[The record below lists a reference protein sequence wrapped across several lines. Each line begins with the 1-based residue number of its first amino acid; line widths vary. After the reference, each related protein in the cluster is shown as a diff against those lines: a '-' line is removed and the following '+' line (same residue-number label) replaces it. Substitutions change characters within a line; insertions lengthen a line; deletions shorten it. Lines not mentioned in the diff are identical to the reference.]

1 MGALHPLHLAWRAL
15 PQAARRR
22 ALARV
27 SALAAPRPDWPAPT
41 CREGVV
47 VGGEL
52 GRASGL
58 GEGARLMLAALG
70 QLGVPAWSLQCGLLP
85 PGDSGA
91 RPPAAPLPAGAPLV
105 LHVNGPSLP
114 AALLALPRSLLRGRR
129 VVGYW
134 AWELGVVPATWR
146 HAAPFVHE
154 VWAPSRFTA
163 AALESLVPG
172 RVRVVPHP
180 VACSPPRPSA
190 LGRADFGLPENAVVV
205 LVSFS
210 LASSFARKNPHA
222 AIAAFRAAFA
232 GRPDRI
238 LLLKIVHADHAPGD
252 MEQLR
257 AMVAGDAHIR
267 LETRLLPA
275 ADSHALTR
283 CADIVLSLHRS
294 EGFGLVPAEAMLLGR
309 PVVATDY
316 SGTTD
321 FLDATCGMPIPYR
334 LVPAVDPRG
343 VFEAPGAVWAE
354 ADVPAAAAALRRLAD
369 DPALRARLG
378 EAGRTAAQA
387 RLGSAPL
394 ADAVRGLGLPVPLNL
409 HQPAGVPL
417 PPGSAVPDGA
427 ALRADSAVPSGV
439 PLPPD
444 PATPA
449 GVPHVPDSAVPA
461 GVPRSPDPAVPV
473 RVPVPPGSAMPA
485 GGSLPPAAALPAVG
499 T

>member
-1 MGALHPLHLAWRAL
+1 MHPLHLAWRAL

-27 SALAAPRPDWPAPT
+27 SALAAPRPDWPPPA
-41 CREGVV
+41 CRAGVV

-70 QLGVPAWSLQCGLLP
+70 QLGVPAWQLECGLLP
-85 PGDSGA
+85 PGEAGA
-91 RPPAAPLPAGAPLV
+91 RARAASPGGPLPAGAPLV
-105 LHVNGPSLP
+105 LHVNAPSLP
-114 AALLALPRSLLRGRR
+114 AALLALPRGLLRGRR

-180 VACSPPRPSA
+180 VASSPPCPST
-190 LGRADFGLPENAVVV
+190 LGRADFGLPEHAVVV

-232 GRPDRI
+232 GRLDRI
-238 LLLKIVHADHAPGD
+238 LLLKIVHADHAPED
-252 MEQLR
+252 LSQLR
-257 AMVAGDAHIR
+257 ALTAGDANIR

-309 PVVATDY
+309 PVVVTDY

-321 FLDATCGMPIPYR
+321 FLDAACGMPIPYR

-343 VFEAPGAVWAE
+343 VFEAPGALWAE
-354 ADVPAAAAALRRLAD
+354 ADVDAAVAALRQLAD

-378 EAGRTAAQA
+378 EAGRAAAQA
-387 RLGSAPL
+387 RLGAAPL
-394 ADAVRGLGLPVPLNL
+394 AEAVRSLGLPVPSNL
-409 HQPAGVPL
+409 QQQAGEPFPPDPAVPASEALLPRSPVPASDAL
-417 PPGSAVPDGA
+417 PPGSARPADG
-427 ALRADSAVPSGV
+427 
-439 PLPPD
+439 PLPLGSTV
-444 PATPA
+444 PAEMPFLNT
-449 GVPHVPDSAVPA
+449 AVPA
-461 GVPRSPDPAVPV
+461 
-473 RVPVPPGSAMPA
+473 A
-485 GGSLPPAAALPAVG
+485 GA
-499 T
+499 

>member
-27 SALAAPRPDWPAPT
+27 SALAAPRPDWPAPA

-70 QLGVPAWSLQCGLLP
+70 QLGVPAWQLECGLLP
-85 PGDSGA
+85 PGEVGA
-91 RPPAAPLPAGAPLV
+91 RSSAAPLPAGAPLV
-105 LHVNGPSLP
+105 LHVNAPSLP
-114 AALLALPRSLLRGRR
+114 GALLGLPRGLLRGRR

-180 VACSPPRPSA
+180 VAASPPCPSA
-190 LGRADFGLPENAVVV
+190 LGRADFGLPDSAVVV

-222 AIAAFRAAFA
+222 AITAFRAAFA

-238 LLLKIVHADHAPGD
+238 LLLKVVHADHAPGD
-252 MEQLR
+252 LDQLR
-257 AMVAGDAHIR
+257 ALTAGEPNIR

-354 ADVPAAAAALRRLAD
+354 ADIQAAAAALLQLAD
-369 DPALRARLG
+369 DSALRARLG
-378 EAGRTAAQA
+378 EAGRAAAQA
-387 RLGSAPL
+387 RLGAAPL
-394 ADAVRGLGLPVPLNL
+394 AEAVRSLGLPVPSELPRPIGGHFPSGSAIPANEPL
-409 HQPAGVPL
+409 PLGSAVPATGAPPLGPAEPAGVPPPPGSATPASEPLPPGPAEPAGVPL
-417 PPGSAVPDGA
+417 
-427 ALRADSAVPSGV
+427 
-439 PLPPD
+439 
-444 PATPA
+444 T
-449 GVPHVPDSAVPA
+449 
-461 GVPRSPDPAVPV
+461 PDPAVP
-473 RVPVPPGSAMPA
+473 AA
-485 GGSLPPAAALPAVG
+485 GA
-499 T
+499 